1 MHACDPDGI
10 GFAELFTVEL
20 NALGFLR
27 LAKQALETQHA
38 ERAQALL
45 AMSYHAR
52 SEEQANAT
60 RI

>member
-27 LAKQALETQHA
+27 LAVQAFETHHA
-38 ERAQALL
+38 ERAQMLL

-52 SEEQANAT
+52 SEERKECQ
-60 RI
+60 